1 MSRFRADRFSV
12 RVLATVAVLLF
23 MPAQSRPQTIPGLG
37 GGAQKA
43 QPAATDP
50 LKRNTP
56 RSAIYAFL
64 QNCHTGQ
71 YETAAQYLDLR
82 RIRTDQRSTQ
92 GPELAKDLCQILD
105 RDTHFEVSRLSND
118 ADGDTRDHLAPN
130 TDELTSLD
138 VNAKTVKL
146 TVQRVTQGDLNV
158 WLVSPDAVTQIPK
171 LRDTVDE
178 SDFEKKLPETLVNTR
193 FIGTSLW
200 VWIALVVAALLIS
213 LIFRLLTRVFL
224 LVLRPISK
232 RYTKLHAQRLEPFVE
247 PVRFGLSVMV
257 FGAVVQLIGPSALV
271 RDYLYKLL
279 TLLFILSCASILMRI
294 VDAISDTISSRLDPR
309 QRAFSYSVLPL
320 LVRTVKIVV
329 FSIAVLFVL
338 DAWGYNTT
346 TILAGLGVG
355 GVAVALASQKTIEN
369 LFGGISVI
377 SDRPVLV
384 GDVCQFGGQ
393 IGTVEDI
400 GLRSTRIRTADRTL
414 VTVPNSSFSTMTLEN
429 YSKRDRMLF
438 KPTLSLRRDTT
449 PDDIRKMMEA
459 VAQILKD
466 HPEVDPTGVPV
477 RFSKIS
483 KESFD
488 LDVFSYVLTTDG
500 DQFLRVQNELLLKI
514 IEAAVALKIEF
525 AVPITETIAPALVM
539 QPDSSQRASNGSR
552 SDSATPT
559 DGYQSERKISK

>member
-1 MSRFRADRFSV
+1 MNCLRTHSFPFHLIGIFAFLFLSV
-12 RVLATVAVLLF
+12 QGRT
-23 MPAQSRPQTIPGLG
+23 QTIPGLS
-37 GGAQKA
+37 GAIQKP

-50 LKRNTP
+50 LKRTSP

-71 YETAAQYLDLR
+71 YETAAEYLDLR
-82 RIRTDQRSTQ
+82 RLRTDQRGTQ

-118 ADGDTRDHLAPN
+118 ADGDTRDHLAAN
-130 TDELTSLD
+130 TDQLTSLE

-146 TVQRVTQGDLNV
+146 TMQRVTQGDLNV
-158 WLVSPDAVTQIPK
+158 WLVSPESVTQIPK
-171 LRDTVDE
+171 LRATADE
-178 SDFEKKLPETLVNTR
+178 SDFEKKLPETLVDTR
-193 FIGTSLW
+193 FVGTSLW

-213 LIFRLLTRVFL
+213 LVFRLLTKVFL
-224 LVLRPISK
+224 LALRPIAK
-232 RYTKLHAQRLEPFVE
+232 RYTKLHAQRLEAFVE
-247 PVRFGLSVMV
+247 PVRFAVSIIV
-257 FGAVVQLIGPSALV
+257 FGALVQIIGPSALV

-279 TLLFILSCASILMRI
+279 TLLFVLSCASILMRI
-294 VDAISDTISSRLDPR
+294 VDVISDTVSSRLDPR

-338 DAWGYNTT
+338 GAWGYNTNA
-346 TILAGLGVG
+346 ILAGLGVG

-438 KPTLSLRRDTT
+438 KPTLSLRRDTK
-449 PDDIRKMMEA
+449 PEDIRKMMEA
-459 VAQILKD
+459 VAQVLKS
-466 HPEVDPTGVPV
+466 HPEVDPTAVPV

-514 IEAAVALKIEF
+514 IEAALGLKIEF
-525 AVPITETIAPALVM
+525 AVPITETVAPALVM
-539 QPDSSQRASNGSR
+539 QADPNQRASNGSR
-552 SDSATPT
+552 SDSAPQA
-559 DGYQSERKISK
+559 DGYQSEHKISK